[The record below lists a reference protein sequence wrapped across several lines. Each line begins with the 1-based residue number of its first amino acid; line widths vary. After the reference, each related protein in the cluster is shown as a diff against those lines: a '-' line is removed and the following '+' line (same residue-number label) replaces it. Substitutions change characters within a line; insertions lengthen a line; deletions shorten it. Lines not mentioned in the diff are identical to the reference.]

1 MASQGYW
8 GSGCERKPRRV
19 FRVVTAVTSL
29 RQSPHD
35 AAMQWRLMSR

>member
-1 MASQGYW
+1 MTFQGYW

-19 FRVVTAVTSL
+19 FRGVTAVTSL
-29 RQSPHD
+29 PQSRHD